1 MADDPNDR
9 RWSDFMFT
17 LDVIVAAALARE
29 DAANAATARSP
40 SFTFK
45 LLAAADT
52 EVPAF
57 PSGGLRDT
65 QQLLSATLNETA
77 GELRLGLQA
86 IGYAAMTRVAGRSA
100 RVVSAD
106 GEIEV
111 GFRFDA
117 GAHGIAVLADT
128 PAVRRAL
135 ADFTV
140 VLD

>member
-1 MADDPNDR
+1 MAEDPDDK

-17 LDVIVAAALARE
+17 VDVIVAAALAKE
-29 DAANAATARSP
+29 DAAGAEAARSP
-40 SFTFK
+40 SFTFH

-57 PSGGLRDT
+57 PAGGLRDT
-65 QQLLSATLNETA
+65 RQLLSAVLSETG
-77 GELRLGLQA
+77 GELRLGFQA

-100 RVVSAD
+100 RIVSRN
-106 GEIEV
+106 GGIEV
-111 GFRFDA
+111 AFRFDA
-117 GAHGIAVLADT
+117 QAHGIAVLADT